1 MEIGTF
7 VIDFFTAREWASITL
22 IALFVL
28 LSARARSV
36 RDSMVGVLKAFFHW
50 KILVPIIC
58 AQIYLSIFAYVL
70 YKYGLWN
77 TTILRETLF
86 FLFYTSIAL
95 ILKYNNNDDR
105 ITSIKGIIEDTVKAT
120 LIIEFYLNIHTVSYG
135 VELIIQFLLTLLY
148 VMGAY
153 NKRDTK
159 DLEKTY
165 SCTQALFY
173 GLSISLLVYSIY
185 MSIGEWKENFTSQT
199 VISLL
204 FPIVATIAYWP
215 FLYLFSVIKAYEEWF
230 VRMSFASNKEK
241 YSFRKNQVF
250 KACGINLS
258 LIHFVSKDFHV
269 YIPQTQKQFVDD
281 LNKSVEKY
289 KKRRY
294 DYYKRVTGI
303 TA

>member
-1 MEIGTF
+1 MDWGTF
-7 VIDFFTAREWASITL
+7 VIEFFTTREWASITL
-22 IALFVL
+22 IALFIL
-28 LSARARSV
+28 FSARTKKV
-36 RDSMVGVLKAFFHW
+36 RGSILGAVKAFFHW
-50 KILVPIIC
+50 KILLPIIC
-58 AQIYLSIFAYVL
+58 AQIYLSIFAYAL

-77 TTILRETLF
+77 TTILRETIF

-105 ITSIKGIIEDTVKAT
+105 IASIKGIIEDTVKAT
-120 LIIEFYLNIHTVSYG
+120 LIIEFYLNIHTFSYG

-148 VMGAY
+148 LMGAY

-173 GLSISLLVYSIY
+173 GLSMSLLVYSIY

-230 VRMSFASNKEK
+230 VRMSFASNKEE
-241 YSFRKNQVF
+241 YDFRKNQVF

-269 YIPQTQKQFVDD
+269 YIPQTKKQFEED

-289 KKRRY
+289 KTIK
-294 DYYKRVTGI
+294 I
-303 TA
+303 

>member
-1 MEIGTF
+1 MDWGSF
-7 VIDFFTAREWASITL
+7 VIEFFTTREWASITL
-22 IALFVL
+22 IILFVL
-28 LSARARSV
+28 MSAKARSV
-36 RDSMVGVLKAFFHW
+36 RGSIIGVVKAFFHW
-50 KILVPIIC
+50 KILLPIIC
-58 AQIYLSIFAYVL
+58 AQIYLSIFAYAL
-70 YKYGLWN
+70 YKYGLWD
-77 TTILRETLF
+77 TTILRETIF
-86 FLFYTSIAL
+86 FLFYTSISL
-95 ILKYNNNDDR
+95 MFRYNSKSER
-105 ITSIKGIIEDTVKAT
+105 IASLKGIVEDTIKAT
-120 LIIEFYLNIHTVSYG
+120 LIIEFYLNIHTFSYG

-148 VMGAY
+148 LMGAY

-204 FPIVATIAYWP
+204 FPMVATIAYWP

-230 VRMSFASNKEK
+230 VRMSFASSKEE
-241 YSFRKNQVF
+241 YGFRKNQVF

-258 LIHFVSKDFHV
+258 LIHFVSKDFHI

-289 KKRRY
+289 KTK
-294 DYYKRVTGI
+294 KI
-303 TA
+303 

>member
-1 MEIGTF
+1 MVLHEFI
-7 VIDFFTAREWASITL
+7 ISFFTTREWASITL
-22 IALFVL
+22 ILLFVL
-28 LSARARSV
+28 LSARTRSV
-36 RDSMVGVLKAFFHW
+36 RRSISGVVKAFLHW
-50 KILVPIIC
+50 KILLPIIC
-58 AQIYLSIFAYVL
+58 AQIYLSIFAYTL

-77 TTILRETLF
+77 TTILRETIF

-95 ILKYNNNDDR
+95 ILKYNNNDER
-105 ITSIKGIIEDTVKAT
+105 IASLKGIVEDTVKAT
-120 LIIEFYLNIHTVSYG
+120 LIIEFYLNIHTFSYS

-148 VMGAY
+148 LMGAY

-159 DLEKTY
+159 DLAKTY
-165 SCTQALFY
+165 SCTQILFY

-230 VRMSFASNKEK
+230 VRMSLASNKEE
-241 YSFRKNQVF
+241 YDFRKNQVF
-250 KACGINLS
+250 KACGINLR

>member
-1 MEIGTF
+1 MDWGTF
-7 VIDFFTAREWASITL
+7 VIEFFTTREWASITL
-22 IALFVL
+22 IILFVL
-28 LSARARSV
+28 LSAKAKSV
-36 RDSMVGVLKAFFHW
+36 RESIIGVVKAFFHW
-50 KILVPIIC
+50 KILLPIIC
-58 AQIYLSIFAYVL
+58 AQIYLSIFAYAL

-77 TTILRETLF
+77 TTILRETIF

-120 LIIEFYLNIHTVSYG
+120 LIIEFYLNIHTFSYS

-148 VMGAY
+148 LMGAY

-159 DLEKTY
+159 DLAKTY
-165 SCTQALFY
+165 SCTQILFY

-185 MSIGEWKENFTSQT
+185 MSIGEWKENFASQT

-230 VRMSFASNKEK
+230 VRMSFASNKEE
-241 YSFRKNQVF
+241 YDFRKNQVF
-250 KACGINLS
+250 KACGINLR

-269 YIPQTQKQFVDD
+269 YIPQTQIQFVDD
-281 LNKSVEKY
+281 LKKSVKEY
-289 KKRRY
+289 KTK
-294 DYYKRVTGI
+294 KI
-303 TA
+303 

>member
-1 MEIGTF
+1 MELNLFI
-7 VIDFFTAREWASITL
+7 IDFFTTREWASITL
-22 IALFVL
+22 IVLFVL
-28 LSARARSV
+28 LSSRARSV
-36 RDSMVGVLKAFFHW
+36 RGSISQVVKAFLHW
-50 KILVPIIC
+50 KILLPIIC
-58 AQIYLSIFAYVL
+58 AQIYLSIFAYTL

-77 TTILRETLF
+77 TTILRETIF

-95 ILKYNNNDDR
+95 ILKYNNNDER
-105 ITSIKGIIEDTVKAT
+105 IASLKGIVEDTVKAT
-120 LIIEFYLNIHTVSYG
+120 LIIEFYLNIHTFSYS

-148 VMGAY
+148 LMGAY

-159 DLEKTY
+159 DLAKTY
-165 SCTQALFY
+165 SCTQILFY

-185 MSIGEWKENFTSQT
+185 MSIGEWKKNFTSQT

-230 VRMSFASNKEK
+230 VRISFASNKEK

-269 YIPQTQKQFVDD
+269 YIPQTQIQFVND
-281 LNKSVEKY
+281 LKKSVEEY
-289 KKRRY
+289 KTK
-294 DYYKRVTGI
+294 KI
-303 TA
+303 

>member
-1 MEIGTF
+1 MSLGTF
-7 VIDFFTAREWASITL
+7 IIGFFTSREWASITL

-28 LSARARSV
+28 LSARAKSV
-36 RDSMVGVLKAFFHW
+36 RGSILGVVKAFLHW
-50 KILVPIIC
+50 KILLPIIC
-58 AQIYLSIFAYVL
+58 AQIYLSIFAYAL

-77 TTILRETLF
+77 TTILRETIF

-95 ILKYNNNDDR
+95 IIKYNNNDES

-120 LIIEFYLNIHTVSYG
+120 LIIEFYLNIHTFSYG
-135 VELIIQFLLTLLY
+135 VELIIQFLLAILY
-148 VMGAY
+148 IMGAV

-159 DLEKTY
+159 ELEKTY
-165 SCTQALFY
+165 GCTQTIFY
-173 GLSISLLVYSIY
+173 CLSISLLTYSIY
-185 MSIGEWKENFTSQT
+185 ISINQWRENFMTQN

-230 VRMSFASNKEK
+230 VRMSFASNNEE
-241 YSFRKNQVF
+241 YGFRKIQVF

-269 YIPQTQKQFVDD
+269 YIPQTQKQFVED
-281 LNKSVEKY
+281 LYKSVEKY
-289 KKRRY
+289 KTIK
-294 DYYKRVTGI
+294 I
-303 TA
+303 

>member
-1 MEIGTF
+1 MDWGTF
-7 VIDFFTAREWASITL
+7 VIEFFTTREWASITL
-22 IALFVL
+22 IILFVL
-28 LSARARSV
+28 LSAKAKSV
-36 RDSMVGVLKAFFHW
+36 RESIIGVVKAFFHW
-50 KILVPIIC
+50 KILLPIIC
-58 AQIYLSIFAYVL
+58 AQIYLSIFAYAL

-77 TTILRETLF
+77 TTILRETIF

-120 LIIEFYLNIHTVSYG
+120 LIIEFYLNIHTFSYS

-148 VMGAY
+148 LMGAY

-159 DLEKTY
+159 DLAKTY
-165 SCTQALFY
+165 SCTQILFY

-185 MSIGEWKENFTSQT
+185 MFIGEWKENFASQT

-230 VRMSFASNKEK
+230 VRMSFASNKEE
-241 YSFRKNQVF
+241 YDFRKNQVF
-250 KACGINLS
+250 KACGINLR

-269 YIPQTQKQFVDD
+269 YIPQTQIQFVDD
-281 LNKSVEKY
+281 LKKSVKEY
-289 KKRRY
+289 KTK
-294 DYYKRVTGI
+294 KI
-303 TA
+303 

>member
-1 MEIGTF
+1 MDWGTF
-7 VIDFFTAREWASITL
+7 VIEFFTTREWASITL
-22 IALFVL
+22 IILFVL
-28 LSARARSV
+28 LSAKAKSV
-36 RDSMVGVLKAFFHW
+36 RESIIGVVKAFFHW
-50 KILVPIIC
+50 KILLPIIC
-58 AQIYLSIFAYVL
+58 AQIYLSIFAYAL

-77 TTILRETLF
+77 TTILRETIF

-120 LIIEFYLNIHTVSYG
+120 LIIEFYLNIHTFSYS

-148 VMGAY
+148 LMGAY

-159 DLEKTY
+159 DLAKTY
-165 SCTQALFY
+165 SCTQILFY

-230 VRMSFASNKEK
+230 VRMSFASNKEE
-241 YSFRKNQVF
+241 YDFRKNQIF
-250 KACGINLS
+250 KACGINLR

-269 YIPQTQKQFVDD
+269 YIPQTQIQFVDD
-281 LNKSVEKY
+281 LKKSVEEY
-289 KKRRY
+289 KTK
-294 DYYKRVTGI
+294 KI
-303 TA
+303 

>member
-1 MEIGTF
+1 MDWGTF
-7 VIDFFTAREWASITL
+7 VIEFFTTREWASITL
-22 IALFVL
+22 IILFVL
-28 LSARARSV
+28 LSAKAKSV
-36 RDSMVGVLKAFFHW
+36 RESIIGVVKAFFHW
-50 KILVPIIC
+50 KILLPIIC
-58 AQIYLSIFAYVL
+58 AQIYLSIFAYAL

-77 TTILRETLF
+77 TTILRETIF

-120 LIIEFYLNIHTVSYG
+120 LIIEFYLNIHTFSYG
-135 VELIIQFLLTLLY
+135 VELIIQFLLAILY
-148 VMGAY
+148 LMGAF

-159 DLEKTY
+159 ELEKTY
-165 SCTQALFY
+165 GCTQAVFY
-173 GLSISLLVYSIY
+173 GISISLIIYSIY
-185 MSIGEWKENFTSQT
+185 ITIGEWKENFASQT

>member
-1 MEIGTF
+1 MELNLFI
-7 VIDFFTAREWASITL
+7 IDFFTTREWASITL
-22 IALFVL
+22 IVLFVL
-28 LSARARSV
+28 LSSRARSV
-36 RDSMVGVLKAFFHW
+36 RGSISQVVKAFLHW
-50 KILVPIIC
+50 KILLPIIC
-58 AQIYLSIFAYVL
+58 AQIYLSIFAYTL

-77 TTILRETLF
+77 TTILRETIF

-95 ILKYNNNDDR
+95 ILKYNNNDER
-105 ITSIKGIIEDTVKAT
+105 IASLKGIVEDTVKAT
-120 LIIEFYLNIHTVSYG
+120 LIIEFYLNIHTFSYS

-148 VMGAY
+148 LMGAY

-159 DLEKTY
+159 DLAKTY
-165 SCTQALFY
+165 SCTQILFY

-230 VRMSFASNKEK
+230 VRMSFASNKEE
-241 YSFRKNQVF
+241 YDFRKNQVF
-250 KACGINLS
+250 KACGINLR

-269 YIPQTQKQFVDD
+269 YIPQTQEQFVDD
-281 LNKSVEKY
+281 LQKSIRKYNMNKQ
-289 KKRRY
+289 
-294 DYYKRVTGI
+294 
-303 TA
+303 

>member
-1 MEIGTF
+1 MDWGTF
-7 VIDFFTAREWASITL
+7 VIEFFTTREWASITL
-22 IALFVL
+22 IILFVL
-28 LSARARSV
+28 LSAKAKSV
-36 RDSMVGVLKAFFHW
+36 RESIIGVVKAFFHW
-50 KILVPIIC
+50 KILLPIIC
-58 AQIYLSIFAYVL
+58 AQIYLSIFAYAL

-77 TTILRETLF
+77 TTILRETIF

-120 LIIEFYLNIHTVSYG
+120 LIIEFYLNIHTFSYS

-148 VMGAY
+148 LMGAY

-159 DLEKTY
+159 DLAKTY
-165 SCTQALFY
+165 SCTQILFY

-230 VRMSFASNKEK
+230 VRMSFASNKEE
-241 YSFRKNQVF
+241 YGFRKNQVL

-269 YIPQTQKQFVDD
+269 YIPQTHRQFVDD

-289 KKRRY
+289 KIK
-294 DYYKRVTGI
+294 KI
-303 TA
+303 

>member
-1 MEIGTF
+1 MDWGTF
-7 VIDFFTAREWASITL
+7 VIEFFTTREWASITL
-22 IALFVL
+22 IILFVL
-28 LSARARSV
+28 LSAKAKSV
-36 RDSMVGVLKAFFHW
+36 RESIIGVVKAFFHW
-50 KILVPIIC
+50 KILLPIIC

-120 LIIEFYLNIHTVSYG
+120 LIIEFYLNIHTFSYG
-135 VELIIQFLLTLLY
+135 VELIIQFLLTFLY
-148 VMGAY
+148 WGEY

-159 DLEKTY
+159 DLAKTY
-165 SCTQALFY
+165 SCIQALFY

-230 VRMSFASNKEK
+230 VRMSFASNKEE
-241 YSFRKNQVF
+241 YDFGKNQVF
-250 KACGINLS
+250 KACGINLR

>member
-22 IALFVL
+22 IALFIL
-28 LSARARSV
+28 FSARTKKV
-36 RDSMVGVLKAFFHW
+36 RGSIFGVVKAFFHW
-50 KILVPIIC
+50 KILLPIIC
-58 AQIYLSIFAYVL
+58 AQIYISIFAYAL

-77 TTILRETLF
+77 TTILRETIF

-95 ILKYNNNDDR
+95 IFKYNNNDER
-105 ITSIKGIIEDTVKAT
+105 ISSIKGIVEDTIKAT
-120 LIIEFYLNIHTVSYG
+120 LIIEFYLNIHTFSYG
-135 VELIIQFLLTLLY
+135 VELIIQFLLALLFF
-148 VMGAY
+148 MGAY

-159 DLEKTY
+159 DLAKTY
-165 SCTQALFY
+165 SCTQILFY

-215 FLYLFSVIKAYEEWF
+215 FLYLFSVIKAYEECF

-241 YSFRKNQVF
+241 YGFRKNQVL
-250 KACGINLS
+250 KTCGINLS

-269 YIPQTQKQFVDD
+269 YIPQTQEQFVDD
-281 LNKSVEKY
+281 LNKSIEKY
-289 KKRRY
+289 KMK
-294 DYYKRVTGI
+294 
-303 TA
+303 

>member
-1 MEIGTF
+1 MELNLFI
-7 VIDFFTAREWASITL
+7 IDFFTTREWASITL
-22 IALFVL
+22 IVLFVL
-28 LSARARSV
+28 LSSRARSV
-36 RDSMVGVLKAFFHW
+36 RGSISQVVKAFLHW
-50 KILVPIIC
+50 KILLPIIC
-58 AQIYLSIFAYVL
+58 AQIYLSIFAYAL

-77 TTILRETLF
+77 TTILRETIF

-120 LIIEFYLNIHTVSYG
+120 LIIEFYLNIHTFSYS

-148 VMGAY
+148 LMGAY

-159 DLEKTY
+159 DLAKTY
-165 SCTQALFY
+165 SCTQILFY

-230 VRMSFASNKEK
+230 VRMSFASNKEE
-241 YSFRKNQVF
+241 YDFRKNQVF
-250 KACGINLS
+250 KACGINLR

-269 YIPQTQKQFVDD
+269 YIPQTQIQFVDD
-281 LNKSVEKY
+281 LKKSVEEY
-289 KKRRY
+289 KTK
-294 DYYKRVTGI
+294 KI
-303 TA
+303 

>member
-1 MEIGTF
+1 MIGTF
-7 VIDFFTAREWASITL
+7 IIEFFTTREWASITL

-28 LSARARSV
+28 YSAKSRRV
-36 RDSMVGVLKAFFHW
+36 RNSMIGVIKAFFHW

-58 AQIYLSIFAYVL
+58 AQVYLSVFAFVL
-70 YKYGLWN
+70 YKNGLWD
-77 TTILRETLF
+77 TTILRETIF
-86 FLFYTSIAL
+86 FLFYTSISL
-95 ILKYNNNDDR
+95 MLRYNSKSER
-105 ITSIKGIIEDTVKAT
+105 IASLKGIVEDTIKAT
-120 LIIEFYLNIHTVSYG
+120 LIIEFYLNIHTFSYG

-148 VMGAY
+148 LMGAS

-215 FLYLFSVIKAYEEWF
+215 FLYLFAVIKAYEEWF
-230 VRMSFASNKEK
+230 VRMSFASNKEE
-241 YSFRKNQVF
+241 YGFRKNQVL

-258 LIHFVSKDFHV
+258 MIHFVSKDFHV
-269 YIPQTQKQFVDD
+269 YIPQTQKQFEDD

-289 KKRRY
+289 KTK
-294 DYYKRVTGI
+294 KI
-303 TA
+303 

>member
-1 MEIGTF
+1 MDWGTF
-7 VIDFFTAREWASITL
+7 VIEFFTTREWASITL
-22 IALFVL
+22 IILFVL
-28 LSARARSV
+28 LSAKAKSV
-36 RDSMVGVLKAFFHW
+36 RESIIGVVKAFFHW
-50 KILVPIIC
+50 KILLPIIC
-58 AQIYLSIFAYVL
+58 AQIYLSIFAYAL

-77 TTILRETLF
+77 TTILRETIF
-86 FLFYTSIAL
+86 FLFYTSMAL

-120 LIIEFYLNIHTVSYG
+120 LIIEFYLNIHTFSYS

-148 VMGAY
+148 LMGAY

-159 DLEKTY
+159 DLAKTY
-165 SCTQALFY
+165 SCTQILFY

-230 VRMSFASNKEK
+230 VRMSFASNKEE
-241 YSFRKNQVF
+241 YGFRKNQVL

-269 YIPQTQKQFVDD
+269 YIPQTHRQFVDD

-289 KKRRY
+289 KIK
-294 DYYKRVTGI
+294 KI
-303 TA
+303 

>member
-1 MEIGTF
+1 MDWGTF
-7 VIDFFTAREWASITL
+7 VIEFFTTREWASITL

-28 LSARARSV
+28 YSAKSRRVRS
-36 RDSMVGVLKAFFHW
+36 SMIGVIKAFFHW

-58 AQIYLSIFAYVL
+58 AQVYLSVFAFVL
-70 YKYGLWN
+70 YKNGLWD
-77 TTILRETLF
+77 TTILRETIF
-86 FLFYTSIAL
+86 FLFYTSISL
-95 ILKYNNNDDR
+95 MFRYNSKSER
-105 ITSIKGIIEDTVKAT
+105 IASLKGIVEDTIKAT
-120 LIIEFYLNIHTVSYG
+120 LIIEFYLNIQTFSYCI
-135 VELIIQFLLTLLY
+135 ELIIQFLLTLLY
-148 VMGAY
+148 LMGAY
-153 NKRDTK
+153 IKRDTK

-173 GLSISLLVYSIY
+173 GLSMSLLVYSIY

-230 VRMSFASNKEK
+230 VRMSFASNKEE
-241 YSFRKNQVF
+241 YGFRKKQFF

-281 LNKSVEKY
+281 LNKSIEKY
-289 KKRRY
+289 KTK
-294 DYYKRVTGI
+294 KM
-303 TA
+303 